1 VVCDECE
8 QKLATRRIRVGEV
21 IVVHGLETM
30 ERLNRQAIEKSNR
43 KYVIASQFVGQQPL
57 PIVALP
63 KPDLPEPELPKPPQ
77 RLSMDYPV
85 GLLRMWRFC
94 DEGNSRFALECVQVD
109 FENGLIE
116 ATNGRIA
123 VRHSFEVPEE
133 FKTCGKVI
141 LLGECLEKVAAYAA
155 KQRLKYPLQL
165 VKERDEWFA
174 ADVDLQFSLHQG
186 EGKFPYIPMVFKHVP
201 SQSVTLHLNTL
212 LLSKFMTAF
221 KGIENT
227 QGEPCTEITIP
238 LDGTATWLKIREKP
252 DGVVVDAR
260 LMPMSDDVKPIVQL
274 SREIIWRKATV
285 ADIDRVARFRDRGE
299 NSFAYGLLAGIDHGA
314 FQCRFSDNNEIVKH
328 FHVRGAAMTWLL
340 IDGNN
345 WFAQCDFASPE
356 FGINNFC
363 KRLDTVLQQVDH
375 SRAVV
380 CWDGGKSWRCE
391 LSETLQ
397 GSSRCKAG
405 RVRGSDGSDSG
416 GCGCESQ
423 CRSGM
428 RRDL

>member
-1 VVCDECE
+1 
-8 QKLATRRIRVGEV
+8 V

-314 FQCRFSDNNEIVKH
+314 FQCRFSDNNEIVKL
-328 FHVRGAAMTWLL
+328 FQLCEV
-340 IDGNN
+340 
-345 WFAQCDFASPE
+345 
-356 FGINNFC
+356 
-363 KRLDTVLQQVDH
+363 QQ
-375 SRAVV
+375 
-380 CWDGGKSWRCE
+380 
-391 LSETLQ
+391 
-397 GSSRCKAG
+397 
-405 RVRGSDGSDSG
+405 
-416 GCGCESQ
+416 
-423 CRSGM
+423 
-428 RRDL
+428 